1 MSKSAVVTNELA
13 NLKKD
18 SISKVNEQVFA
29 NEKPE
34 ESDAGNHQES
44 FITEIV
50 EVQSD
55 SEVEELLIKFEKRF
69 PFHTIHIEEYL

>member
-50 EVQSD
+50 EV
-55 SEVEELLIKFEKRF
+55 
-69 PFHTIHIEEYL
+69 